1 MNRRWVLRVVLLAL
15 LSVPEAAFA
24 DAALLLEEPYGPFG
38 SMNPTGHA
46 AVYLTRICA
55 DAPHVLRRC
64 DPGEVGVVI
73 SRYRHVGGF
82 DWLAVPLVPYL
93 YAVDR
98 AEDVPAFAD
107 SHAVAGMRDDYRR
120 AHLREL
126 VPDAVAASS
135 PRGDWIQLMGAAYDR
150 RISAFSIRT
159 TVEQDDELIR
169 ALNTHPNTARFN
181 LFFRNCADFSRDV
194 FNLYFPK
201 ALRSSAIADLGLTTP
216 KQIAKS
222 LVKYSRSR
230 EDLMLSSFVVPQIP
244 GNRSG
249 SRHARGVLESLLKTK
264 KYVIPL
270 AVIQPWIPPS
280 LAAGYFM
287 TGRFDPKRYQGSTYS
302 PFEVERHARRASL
315 EP

>member
-1 MNRRWVLRVVLLAL
+1 MLLAL
-15 LSVPEAAFA
+15 LCVPDAAFA
-24 DAALLLEEPYGPFG
+24 DDALLLEEPYGPFG

-46 AVYLTRICA
+46 AVYLSRICA

-64 DPGEVGVVI
+64 EPGEIGVVV
-73 SRYRHVGGF
+73 SRYRHVAGF
-82 DWLAVPLVPYL
+82 DWLAIPLVPYL

-107 SHAVAGMRDDYRR
+107 AHGVAGLRDEYRR

-126 VPDAVAASS
+126 VPDAVAVAS

-159 TVEQDDELIR
+159 TLDQDDELIR
-169 ALNTHPNTARFN
+169 ELNTRRNTARFN
-181 LFFRNCADFSRDV
+181 LFFHNCADFSRDV

-201 ALRSSAIADLGLTTP
+201 ALRRNPVADLGLTTP

-222 LVKYSRSR
+222 LVKYTESH
-230 EDLMLSSFVVPQIP
+230 EELMLSSFVVSQI

-249 SRHARGVLESLLKTK
+249 AATRAGFSSRCEDEE
-264 KYVIPL
+264 
-270 AVIQPWIPPS
+270 Q
-280 LAAGYFM
+280 
-287 TGRFDPKRYQGSTYS
+287 
-302 PFEVERHARRASL
+302 
-315 EP
+315 